1 MSLYVSLKARYN
13 VKPTKRSVA
22 YQGAVDAVD
31 RATSDAMLE
40 VVLYTAQQR
49 FTQNQLTEIELG
61 NIAVLC
67 QLKARSIELG
77 ELGYIN
83 SGE

>member
-1 MSLYVSLKARYN
+1 M
-13 VKPTKRSVA
+13 KPTKRSEA

-40 VVLYTAQQR
+40 IVLYTAQQR
-49 FTQNQLTEIELG
+49 FTQKQLTEIELG